1 MDIIYKRMSD
11 ETIEDYVW
19 RICSNK
25 DNGKYNLTWDEVG
38 EILNEECD
46 ENYTSSKWRKNYQNE
61 KRGFDRAVEKNVGYE
76 DAIEEL
82 KLQQR
87 EIYKERQ
94 KFRDDKN
101 EFNAWLREE
110 SRLEQFFERVDEAAT
125 RILSRSKKEV
135 QEINFVKKN
144 NQEIVVGLADVHYGA
159 DFKIDGLLGD
169 IIAEYNPEIARDRI
183 FKLRDEII
191 DFSKMTETYVINL
204 IELGDSI
211 EGLLHLSQLQS
222 LRGNIVD
229 HIWEYGELFCD
240 MVQSLSD
247 EGLFINV
254 YTSEGNHSDMR
265 LLTGKKGD
273 FPHENLEKIF
283 ARMVK
288 KAFEKNPNVKVFSNT
303 RGINLISV
311 FDKNILSVHG
321 QDESNV
327 MNSISQYED
336 VYNIKIDYLMVGH
349 LHSKRIQDVN
359 GGKQVIQVP
368 SVMGGNDFS
377 VKIKKLSNAGSYIF
391 TVMENYGI
399 RDSRDIIFK

>member
-1 MDIIYKRMSD
+1 MNIIYKRMSD
-11 ETIEDYVW
+11 ESIEDYIW

-25 DNGKYNLTWDEVG
+25 DIGKYDLTWDEVG
-38 EILNEECD
+38 EILNVECD

-61 KRGFDRAVEKNVGYE
+61 KRGYDRAIEKNIGYD

-82 KLQQR
+82 KIQQR

-101 EFNAWLREE
+101 EFNAWLREQ
-110 SRLEQFFERVDEAAT
+110 SRMELFMERVDESAERVINST
-125 RILSRSKKEV
+125 KR
-135 QEINFVKKN
+135 EIPKPTEIKISNK
-144 NQEIVVGLADVHYGA
+144 EIVVGLADVHYGSE
-159 DFKIDGLLGD
+159 FKIDGLMGD
-169 IIAEYNPEIARDRI
+169 IIAEYSPEIARDRL

-191 DFSKMTETYVINL
+191 DFSKMTGVNTINL

-222 LRGNIVD
+222 LKGNIVD

-240 MVQSLSD
+240 MVQSLS
-247 EGLFINV
+247 ENELFIKV

-288 KAFEKNPNVKVFSNT
+288 KVFDKNPNVEVFSNV
-303 RGINLISV
+303 RGINLINV
-311 FDKNILSVHG
+311 FDKTILSVHG

-327 MNSISQYED
+327 VSSISQYES

-349 LHSKRIQDVN
+349 LHSKRIQDAN

-368 SVMGGNDFS
+368 SVMGGNDYS
-377 VKIKKLSNAGSYIF
+377 VKIKKWSNAGSYIF
-391 TVMENYGI
+391 TIMEGYGI
-399 RDSRDIIFK
+399 RDSRDIVFK